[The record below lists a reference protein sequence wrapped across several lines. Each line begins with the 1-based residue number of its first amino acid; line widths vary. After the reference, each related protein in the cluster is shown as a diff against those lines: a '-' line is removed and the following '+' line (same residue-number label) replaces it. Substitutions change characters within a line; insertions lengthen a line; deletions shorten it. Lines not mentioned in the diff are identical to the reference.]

1 MINLIQKTK
10 DEIANVIRLGVEK
23 AGLAGFDTPI
33 EIEKPRDEGHGD
45 FSTNIAMRLA
55 KPAKSNPRALAE
67 KLIEAFDTE
76 GTVIEKIETAGPGFI
91 NFTLNRESLYEVMKV
106 IEAEGEDYGRVNIG
120 NGKKIMVEFIS
131 SNPTGPMHVGNA
143 RGGAIGDCLASILEY
158 AGYDVT
164 REFYVNDAGNQI
176 ERFGMSLEARFYQLI
191 GRDVEFP
198 EDGYHGEDITELARE
213 FIEQFGDGDKDTPEL
228 KDKLV
233 SYGLKKNIQCIKDT
247 MQDFGINYDVWFL
260 ESELHKSG
268 EVKKTVQELIDKGWT
283 YEKDGAIWLKSS
295 EFYCTKDDE
304 EAKDDVLVRSNGI
317 PTYFAAD
324 IAYHR
329 NKFVTRGFDTVIDVW
344 GADHHG
350 HTIRMKGAM
359 DAIGIDPER
368 LQFVLMQLVRLIR
381 GGEVVKVSKR
391 TGKAVTL
398 NELLDD
404 IGPDA
409 VRFFFNMRQPA
420 SHFDCDLDLA
430 VSKTSDN
437 PVYYVQYAHAR
448 MCSILK
454 MLEAEG
460 VTVPKFA
467 DVDCN
472 LLVTPQE
479 KALLKKLKEFPQ
491 EITDA
496 AQSYEPSKI
505 TRYAVDLASVFH
517 TFYNADRVKVDD
529 ENLMKARL
537 LLVNST
543 KLALKSALC
552 VLGVSAPE
560 KM

>member
-23 AGLAGFDTPI
+23 AGLAGFDAPI

-91 NFTLNRESLYEVMKV
+91 NFTLNQESLYEVMKV
-106 IEAEGEDYGRVNIG
+106 IEDEGEDYGRVNIG

-213 FIEQFGDGDKDTPEL
+213 FIEQFGDDDKDTPEL

-359 DAIGIDPER
+359 DAIGIEPER

-381 GGEVVKVSKR
+381 GSEVVKVSKR

-543 KLALKSALC
+543 RLALKSALC

>member
-23 AGLAGFDTPI
+23 AGLAGFDAPI

-91 NFTLNRESLYEVMKV
+91 NFTLNQESLYEVMKV
-106 IEAEGEDYGRVNIG
+106 IEDEGEDYGRVNIG

-543 KLALKSALC
+543 RLALKSALC

>member
-55 KPAKSNPRALAE
+55 KPAKSNPRVLAE

-106 IEAEGEDYGRVNIG
+106 IEDEGEDYGRVNIG

-213 FIEQFGDGDKDTPEL
+213 FIEQFGDDDKDTPEL

-543 KLALKSALC
+543 RLALKSALC

>member
-1 MINLIQKTK
+1 MVFGK
-10 DEIANVIRLGVEK
+10 
-23 AGLAGFDTPI
+23 
-33 EIEKPRDEGHGD
+33 
-45 FSTNIAMRLA
+45 
-55 KPAKSNPRALAE
+55 RA
-67 KLIEAFDTE
+67 
-76 GTVIEKIETAGPGFI
+76 
-91 NFTLNRESLYEVMKV
+91 S
-106 IEAEGEDYGRVNIG
+106 
-120 NGKKIMVEFIS
+120 
-131 SNPTGPMHVGNA
+131 
-143 RGGAIGDCLASILEY
+143 
-158 AGYDVT
+158 
-164 REFYVNDAGNQI
+164 Q
-176 ERFGMSLEARFYQLI
+176 I
-191 GRDVEFP
+191 GR
-198 EDGYHGEDITELARE
+198 G
-213 FIEQFGDGDKDTPEL
+213 
-228 KDKLV
+228 
-233 SYGLKKNIQCIKDT
+233 
-247 MQDFGINYDVWFL
+247 
-260 ESELHKSG
+260 
-268 EVKKTVQELIDKGWT
+268 
-283 YEKDGAIWLKSS
+283 EKDGAIWLKSS

-409 VRFFFNMRQPA
+409 VRFLFNMRQPA

-454 MLEAEG
+454 MLEVEG

-543 KLALKSALC
+543 RLALKSALC